1 MKNGTKQS
9 ICNLKLIS
17 DISLTEQNHLIS
29 ILIYLF
35 HNILSQTLFTVY
47 PGKSDVFSTGSK
59 EFVHIF
65 DSPAPGRN
73 GQAQDFS
80 FANINFVFM
89 GC

>member
-47 PGKSDVFSTGSK
+47 PGKSDVFSTGS
-59 EFVHIF
+59 IF
-65 DSPAPGRN
+65 DPPVAGRN
-73 GQAQDFS
+73 GRAQAFS
-80 FANINFVFM
+80 FANTNFVFM